1 MKTKTLKLL
10 AAISIFAVAE
20 IAGGQNS
27 QSKAEANVACPF
39 IQAAPL
45 TPYGFAGANLVS
57 LWYAR
62 NSVRDAL
69 AEMKQD
75 HNETSA
81 FSTLTAMMRSTKVST
96 NNFLCAKKSVERY
109 ASAKTHLTD
118 ATASQQESVQTA
130 AEFAVMVYD
139 QHIDI
144 NRRMLDLLK
153 KMPTNSSPAQLSDEI
168 STLQVERG
176 QRWADLVTPT
186 ALALMVL
193 VDTRP
198 TDDDGNFIQ
207 TTDPNVGHTKRLVI
221 TKKQKQE
228 LLDWSNEHFTEFQDG
243 TPQDQWSD
251 PAKTAKLLYTKLF
264 DGRKCSD
271 E

>member
-1 MKTKTLKLL
+1 MSKCLTAWLVLIT
-10 AAISIFAVAE
+10 IAE
-20 IAGGQNS
+20 LTTAQATEK
-27 QSKAEANVACPF
+27 QAEAEVACPLF
-39 IQAAPL
+39 VQTDPL
-45 TPYGFAGANLVS
+45 TPYGFARANLAS

-69 AEMKQD
+69 AEMKQSPAD
-75 HNETSA
+75 ANA

-96 NNFLCAKKSVERY
+96 NDFICAKRVVKEY
-109 ASAKTHLTD
+109 ASTKTHLTS
-118 ATASQQESVQTA
+118 ATASQKDSVQTA
-130 AEFAVMVYD
+130 AKFTMMVYD

-153 KMPTNSSPAQLSDEI
+153 KMPTTSTSAELSDQI
-168 STLQVERG
+168 STLQIERG

-186 ALALMVL
+186 TLALMAL
-193 VDTRP
+193 VDMRP

-207 TTDPNVGHTKRLVI
+207 TKDPSVGKTKRLIV
-221 TKKQKQE
+221 TKKQKKE
-228 LLDWSNEHFTEFQDG
+228 LLDWANEHFTEFGDG
-243 TPQDQWSD
+243 TPEDQWPD
-251 PAKTAKLLYTKLF
+251 PAKTAKLYMKLF

>member
-1 MKTKTLKLL
+1 MISRWFVFLL
-10 AAISIFAVAE
+10 ALTVLVE
-20 IAGGQNS
+20 IADAQAS
-27 QSKAEANVACPF
+27 RSKAEANVSCSPVV
-39 IQAAPL
+39 QVEPL
-45 TPYGFAGANLVS
+45 TPYGFARANLAS

-62 NSVRDAL
+62 NAVRDAM
-69 AEMKQD
+69 AEMKQSQ
-75 HNETSA
+75 NETSA
-81 FSTLTAMMRSTKVST
+81 FSTLTAMMRGTKLST
-96 NNFLCAKKSVERY
+96 NDFICAKGLLEKYTS
-109 ASAKTHLTD
+109 SKTRLTE
-118 ATASQQESVQTA
+118 ATASQEENIRTA
-130 AEFAVMVYD
+130 ANFAVMVYD

-153 KMPTNSSPAQLSDEI
+153 KMPTNSNPAELSDQI

-176 QRWADLVTPT
+176 QRWSDLVTPT
-186 ALALMVL
+186 TMAVMML
-193 VDTRP
+193 VDMRP

-207 TTDPNVGHTKRLVI
+207 TTNPEVGHTKRLVI

-228 LLDWSNEHFTEFQDG
+228 LLDWANEHFTEFQDG

-251 PAKTAKLLYTKLF
+251 PAKTAKLLYTKVF